1 MVASH
6 FRVVCFFSGVE
17 VFKVAS
23 TASCFVSEVFSST
36 LFMYGACDDLNFLQ
50 SLLKI
55 WFPVCHG
62 VFTFMILET
71 PHGVI

>member
-6 FRVVCFFSGVE
+6 FRVVCFCSGVE

-36 LFMYGACDDLNFLQ
+36 LFMYGACDDLNFL
-50 SLLKI
+50 
-55 WFPVCHG
+55 
-62 VFTFMILET
+62 
-71 PHGVI
+71 